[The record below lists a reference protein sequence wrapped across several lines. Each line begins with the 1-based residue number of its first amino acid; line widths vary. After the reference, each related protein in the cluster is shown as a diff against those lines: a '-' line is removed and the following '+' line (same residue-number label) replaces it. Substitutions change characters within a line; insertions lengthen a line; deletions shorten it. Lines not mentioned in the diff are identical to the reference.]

1 MSKYIELNKT
11 NMEETIKEGVVIV
24 DFWAPW
30 CGPCRMLAPAIDK
43 LAQEFGYLYF
53 AKIFE
58 DFDIEIPEDFGIF
71 IE

>member
-1 MSKYIELNKT
+1 MTENSVTSNEDNYIDSSH
-11 NMEETIKEGVVIV
+11 IK
-24 DFWAPW
+24 
-30 CGPCRMLAPAIDK
+30 
-43 LAQEFGYLYF
+43 QEFGYLYF